1 MNFSFFVL
9 EFLKKHG
16 RVTLP
21 GFGTFALK
29 LTNATFDRE
38 GKNIL
43 PPGAELVFD
52 AEDDHAAHDFITYL
66 AQRRSIPAAEA
77 ELEIRKQVDYWNA
90 TLEKSHTVTI
100 EDLGT
105 FTLHDSQLHFSGANV
120 ENLSPAFFG
129 LEEINLSAVKKGNAK
144 PYRFKSILTWSA
156 IVLLIGSAIAYF
168 GVMQPE
174 LLFGKASFAS
184 QPLPKENTFVKSDS
198 IINPVIATD
207 SAQVLTDSLRND
219 SLNAAVPAATKTS
232 KTYSKPKWKKSK
244 KRRSH

>member
-52 AEDDHAAHDFITYL
+52 AEDDHAAHSFAAYL
-66 AQRRSIPAAEA
+66 AQRRSITPAEA
-77 ELEIRKQVDYWNA
+77 ELEIRKQIDYWNA
-90 TLEKSHTVTI
+90 ALEKNHTVSI

-105 FTLHDSQLHFSGANV
+105 FTMHDSQLHFKGANV
-120 ENLSPAFFG
+120 GNLSPAFFG
-129 LEEINLSAVKKGNAK
+129 LEEINLSAVKKGNK
-144 PYRFKSILTWSA
+144 QPYRFKSILTWSA
-156 IVLLIGSAIAYF
+156 VVLIIGLAIAYF

-174 LLFGKASFAS
+174 LLFGKASFES
-184 QPLPKENTFVKSDS
+184 QPLPKESTVAKSDS

-207 SAQVLTDSLRND
+207 RALFLTDSLRND
-219 SLNAAVPAATKTS
+219 SLNAAIPAATKTS